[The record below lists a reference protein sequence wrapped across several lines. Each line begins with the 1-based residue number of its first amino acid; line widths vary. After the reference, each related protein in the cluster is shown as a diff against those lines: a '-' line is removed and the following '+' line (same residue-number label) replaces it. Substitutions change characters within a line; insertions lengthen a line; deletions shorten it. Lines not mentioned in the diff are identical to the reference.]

1 MNETIS
7 REYLLLEFLFLSRR
21 QQEQFTT
28 IINTYST
35 TMSSLNSN
43 IRMLLQRYMDNDS
56 NYINNLMGYRQL
68 ATAPNISNIIPP
80 QTSASRTFSQR
91 PRQRRNS
98 FIWNPVGV
106 QTQTQTQTQ
115 AIPPIR
121 TSLTGNQRR
130 YSTNFSFANTLNNT

>member
-21 QQEQFTT
+21 QQEQFTN

-35 TMSSLNSN
+35 TISSLNSN
-43 IRMLLQRYMDNDS
+43 IRMLLQRYIDNDS

-80 QTSASRTFSQR
+80 QNLAGTFSRR
-91 PRQRRNS
+91 PRRRRNA
-98 FIWNPVGV
+98 FIWNPIGMKLFKFNDF
-106 QTQTQTQTQ
+106 
-115 AIPPIR
+115 ID
-121 TSLTGNQRR
+121 L
-130 YSTNFSFANTLNNT
+130 